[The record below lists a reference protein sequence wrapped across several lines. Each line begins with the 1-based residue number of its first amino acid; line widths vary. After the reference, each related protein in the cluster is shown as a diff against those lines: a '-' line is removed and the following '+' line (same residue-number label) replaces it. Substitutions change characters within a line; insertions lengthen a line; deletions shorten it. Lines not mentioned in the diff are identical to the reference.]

1 MREPLSAPRQRLGR
15 WGEGVAATHLEAQ
28 GYVILAH
35 NWRCAAGEID
45 LVARDGETVV
55 FVEAKTRRGRAYG
68 APEEALTPR
77 KAQKLLQL
85 GAPYCYEHA
94 LDYANWRIALGAAD
108 PDARA
113 LLLRRGE
120 ARHGVVEKG
129 RAIPVSW

>member
-1 MREPLSAPRQRLGR
+1 MSEPPSAPRQRLGR

-45 LVARDGETVV
+45 LVVRDGETVV
-55 FVEAKTRRGRAYG
+55 FVEVKTRRGRAYG

-85 GAPYCYEHA
+85 GAQYCYEHE
-94 LDYANWRIALGAAD
+94 LNDVNWRIDLVAVELDTRG
-108 PDARA
+108 
-113 LLLRRGE
+113 LLLRCD
-120 ARHGVVEKG
+120 H
-129 RAIPVSW
+129 IPNAVLGW